1 MEGVTFDSL
10 TTTVIVI
17 LALCGAI
24 NVIGSTIKL
33 IRDHR
38 KPKEDAMD
46 EINERLANDNVRI
59 KEHGKAINDLQGGQ
73 KCLCEGVQAL
83 LNHALHNGNSDE
95 MQAACG
101 NINTWLRNRN

>member
-10 TTTVIVI
+10 TTTIIVI

-33 IRDHR
+33 IRDH
-38 KPKEDAMD
+38 KQPQEKTIKDITD
-46 EINERLANDNVRI
+46 RLANDNVRL

-101 NINTWLRNRN
+101 NINSWLRNRN